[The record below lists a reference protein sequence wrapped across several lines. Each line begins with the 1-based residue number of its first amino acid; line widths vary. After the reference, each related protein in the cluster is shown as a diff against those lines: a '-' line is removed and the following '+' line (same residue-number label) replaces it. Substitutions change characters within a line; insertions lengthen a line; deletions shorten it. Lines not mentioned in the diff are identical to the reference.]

1 VRSSALISSTAT
13 GVRLQLRIQ
22 PRASR
27 EEIVGVAGDAI
38 RIRLTAPPVEG
49 AANEALVRL
58 LARRLEV
65 ARSAVEVISGLTG
78 RDKLVAVE
86 GITAE
91 QAARR
96 LGLGSHL

>member
-1 VRSSALISSTAT
+1 VRSSAPISSTAT

-65 ARSAVEVISGLTG
+65 ARSAVEVISGLAG